1 MFIIRCGRGRTREM
15 RLDIWQRFK
24 VRVKGGDNF
33 WTLRAYVKVV
43 DEWMAWAW
51 WLRAGLKGAV
61 WKRFS

>member
-1 MFIIRCGRGRTREM
+1 M